1 MRNSTL
7 LTSGMIAGPLFI
19 IVSLILAFTG
29 EGFDVVRHPASLLAL
44 GDLGW
49 IQIANFVVSGVLFIA
64 LAIGLR
70 RVLTSGVGSRWLPI
84 LFGLVG
90 VAMIIG
96 GVFVPDRLSAFRR
109 ERLRRAER
117 DELAFNSARLC
128 ADSGI
133 SRTYRRIRRSR
144 AAVPLRGK
152 AHLDVCFHCSGCRNA
167 RSYFAAEYD
176 RRLED
181 WQVQFPTALGGG
193 RARLCLFVTR
203 HRYAKERTRRVVH
216 RSYHSFQGGVALD
229 VERLGAFRSEILDGA
244 SRVASLFHNVLP
256 E

>member
-19 IVSLILAFTG
+19 IVSLILAFTR

-49 IQIANFVVSGVLFIA
+49 VQIANFIVSGVLFIA

-96 GVFVPDRLSAFRR
+96 GVFVPD
-109 ERLRRAER
+109 
-117 DELAFNSARLC
+117 
-128 ADSGI
+128 
-133 SRTYRRIRRSR
+133 
-144 AAVPLRGK
+144 P
-152 AHLDVCFHCSGCRNA
+152 
-167 RSYFAAEYD
+167 
-176 RRLED
+176 
-181 WQVQFPTALGGG
+181 ALGFPPGAPAGVPKEMSWHSIVHGFAPILGFLALIAAFSILARRFGSEG
-193 RARLCLFVTR
+193 RHIWMWVSIAVGVATLVLTSLPNMTADWTVGRFNFLPLW
-203 HRYAKERTRRVVH
+203 A
-216 RSYHSFQGGVALD
+216 GVAL
-229 VERLGAFRSEILDGA
+229 GYAY
-244 SRVASLFHNVLP
+244 ASLVIALLKKELEGSHTGPSIPSNAGRAGL
-256 E
+256 